1 MSFDRLLLE
10 FLGKQ
15 LECCCA
21 MTILGNMKT
30 VGSNIKY
37 NPGKQE
43 STGSKNIYMQ
53 FVNESCQGSSGD
65 TAPFR
70 VFTRRSKTAAKQ

>member
-1 MSFDRLLLE
+1 MLLCDDN
-10 FLGKQ
+10 LGKH
-15 LECCCA
+15 ENS
-21 MTILGNMKT
+21 GFKY
-30 VGSNIKY
+30 IKY

-43 STGSKNIYMQ
+43 STGSKKKIYIYIYMQ

>member
-1 MSFDRLLLE
+1 MLLCDDN
-10 FLGKQ
+10 LGKH
-15 LECCCA
+15 ENS
-21 MTILGNMKT
+21 GFKY
-30 VGSNIKY
+30 IKY

-43 STGSKNIYMQ
+43 STGSKKIYMQ

>member
-1 MSFDRLLLE
+1 MLLCDDN
-10 FLGKQ
+10 LGKH
-15 LECCCA
+15 ENS
-21 MTILGNMKT
+21 GFKY
-30 VGSNIKY
+30 IKY

-43 STGSKNIYMQ
+43 STGSKNIYIYMQ

>member
-1 MSFDRLLLE
+1 MLLCDDN
-10 FLGKQ
+10 LGKH
-15 LECCCA
+15 ENS
-21 MTILGNMKT
+21 GFKY
-30 VGSNIKY
+30 IKY

-43 STGSKNIYMQ
+43 STGSKKKYIYMQ

>member
-1 MSFDRLLLE
+1 MLLCDDN
-10 FLGKQ
+10 LGKH
-15 LECCCA
+15 ENS
-21 MTILGNMKT
+21 GFKY
-30 VGSNIKY
+30 IKY